1 MIRTR
6 WASLL
11 GAAVIMFAAQ
21 FGAVLPEASAQQRI
35 TMKGGQI
42 RGAYNRWTSAYAVYL
57 TKELKGV
64 QVSSESSTGS
74 SENVRA
80 VNSGSVEIAL
90 TFSSD
95 SYLGYRGKLHFKKPQ
110 KNLRTM
116 TYLFGSVGHLLV
128 PANSN
133 IKKIEDLKGKTI
145 SMGGPGSG
153 SAKNLTALLKH
164 LGIWGT
170 FKPVYLGRKSPEAM
184 RNGKIAGYNWH
195 PGLGNA
201 MIRDTATMM
210 KIRFINMD
218 APARKSGFYKKF
230 PFFGPTVIPAGVY
243 PNVNVDTPTFGTG
256 TVMIAGSQVSADL
269 VYNIMKAMYSEKGRK
284 YILSAAG
291 KVAKELSIKNGLK
304 LINAPLHEGAVRF
317 WKEAGKK
324 IPKDLM

>member
-95 SYLGYRGKLHFKKPQ
+95 S
-110 KNLRTM
+110 
-116 TYLFGSVGHLLV
+116 
-128 PANSN
+128 
-133 IKKIEDLKGKTI
+133 
-145 SMGGPGSG
+145 
-153 SAKNLTALLKH
+153 
-164 LGIWGT
+164 
-170 FKPVYLGRKSPEAM
+170 
-184 RNGKIAGYNWH
+184 
-195 PGLGNA
+195 
-201 MIRDTATMM
+201 
-210 KIRFINMD
+210 
-218 APARKSGFYKKF
+218 
-230 PFFGPTVIPAGVY
+230 
-243 PNVNVDTPTFGTG
+243 
-256 TVMIAGSQVSADL
+256 
-269 VYNIMKAMYSEKGRK
+269 
-284 YILSAAG
+284 
-291 KVAKELSIKNGLK
+291 
-304 LINAPLHEGAVRF
+304 
-317 WKEAGKK
+317 
-324 IPKDLM
+324 